1 MPLDRNQKTG
11 ANNFISS
18 SQQSYE
24 GRIISPAFLMTNE
37 SSKMLS
43 HSFKLYSKKTGN
55 TQSQLVVEAINW
67 QNSFR
72 RKFGNMN

>member
-1 MPLDRNQKTG
+1 MSLGRNQKTG

-24 GRIISPAFLMTNE
+24 GRIISPAFLMKNE

-43 HSFKLYSKKTGN
+43 HSLKTYSKKTGT
-55 TQSQLVVEAINW
+55 TQSQRVVEAVNW

-72 RKFGNMN
+72 RKFGNMH